1 MIVYH
6 LSFIHNNLLNWVL
19 SDNTLSNTAVNAT
32 QTTTS
37 WAETILVVFIV
48 FTMASIKQCP
58 GTSEA
63 RTSRSNINKCPTLDN
78 YHCLKT
84 EDGQLRELCTRPI
97 WIEAGKFKKKTILIN
112 VNFVFYRKL
121 QPWFA

>member
-6 LSFIHNNLLNWVL
+6 LSFIHNNLLNCVL
-19 SDNTLSNTAVNAT
+19 SDNTRSNTAVNAT

-48 FTMASIKQCP
+48 FFTMASIKQCP
-58 GTSEA
+58 GTSED

-84 EDGQLRELCTRPI
+84 EDGQLRELCTSPI
-97 WIEAGKFKKKTILIN
+97 WIEAGKFKKKL
-112 VNFVFYRKL
+112 FLYM
-121 QPWFA
+121 